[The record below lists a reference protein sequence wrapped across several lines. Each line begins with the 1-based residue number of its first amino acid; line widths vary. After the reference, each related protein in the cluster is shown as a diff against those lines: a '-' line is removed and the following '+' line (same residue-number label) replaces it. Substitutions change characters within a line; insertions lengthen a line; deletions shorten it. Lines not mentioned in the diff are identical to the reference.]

1 MFQLE
6 AGFDISRAF
15 NDLIK
20 RKQRF
25 KQFSHPAKWPGIG
38 AIRKRLGRIGVGF
51 HKEAINPHRDCGAG
65 EYGDKLALPARRCAL
80 PTGQLNR
87 MRCIKNHGACGL
99 AENRKRA
106 HV

>member
-15 NDLIK
+15 NDLIN
-20 RKQRF
+20 RQQRF
-25 KQFSHPAKWPGIG
+25 EQFSHPAKWPGIG
-38 AIRKRLGRIGVGF
+38 AIRKRLGRIGVRL
-51 HKEAINPHRDCGAG
+51 HKEAIDPDGDRGAG
-65 EYGDKLALPARRCAL
+65 EYGDKLALTARRCAL
-80 PTGQLNR
+80 PTWQLNR

-99 AENRKRA
+99 AEDRKRA